1 MGTFIIM
8 VKEDILGSRAAGG
21 LQLAESFQW
30 GDGGRLNVP
39 VLSVFIYALFK
50 FVFVFAKLC

>member
-21 LQLAESFQW
+21 LQLKAFNGGT
-30 GDGGRLNVP
+30 GDV
-39 VLSVFIYALFK
+39 
-50 FVFVFAKLC
+50 